1 MLNSIEI
8 QLPQENPNSMIRT
21 KITVL
26 FFLLATISTH
36 LHAQDL
42 MDMLEDET
50 PKTNYTYAT
59 FKTTRLVLGQSVE
72 SPASGTLQFL
82 IEHNFGAINSG
93 AYNMWG
99 LDVST
104 VRLGLE
110 YGINDWLSVG
120 IGRSSYE
127 KTFDGSVKAKILRQS
142 TGAKNMPLSM
152 SFYGATMLNSMKWAD
167 TSRTNY
173 FSSRMSYVAQLLIA
187 RKFSNAL
194 SLQITP
200 TYIHKNLVR
209 TIDDHNDMLS
219 LGIGGRLK
227 ITQRTTINAEYF
239 YQIPGFIN
247 SYEVEAGATS
257 KYNNCLSVGV
267 DIETGGHV
275 FQFRLTN
282 AQPMFERAFIT
293 ETTGKWTEGD
303 IFLGFTINRV
313 FTIRKPKS

>member
-1 MLNSIEI
+1 MIKTKLAA
-8 QLPQENPNSMIRT
+8 LFVFTALSMQ
-21 KITVL
+21 VY
-26 FFLLATISTH
+26 S
-36 LHAQDL
+36 QDL
-42 MDMLEDET
+42 MDMLKDET
-50 PKTNYTYAT
+50 PQTNYAYAT
-59 FKTTRLVLGQSVE
+59 FKTTRIVLGQSIE

-82 IEHNFGAINSG
+82 IEHDFGAVNSG

-104 VRLGLE
+104 IRLGLE
-110 YGINDWLSVG
+110 YGVNNWLSLG

-127 KTFDGSVKAKILRQS
+127 KTFDGSVKAKILKQS
-142 TGAKNMPLSM
+142 TGAKNMPISM
-152 SFYGATMLNSMKWAD
+152 TLYGAATLNSLKWAD

-173 FSSRMSYVAQLLIA
+173 FSSRMAYVAQLLIA
-187 RKFSNAL
+187 RKFSNAF
-194 SLQITP
+194 SLQLSP

-209 TIDDHNDMLS
+209 TRSDHNDQFS
-219 LGIGGRLK
+219 IGIGGRVKL
-227 ITQRTTINAEYF
+227 TQRTTVNAEYF

-247 SYEVEAGATS
+247 TYTVSGGETV
-257 KYNNCLSVGV
+257 KYGNCLSVGV

-293 ETTGKWTEGD
+293 ETNNKWTDGG

-313 FTIRKPKS
+313 FTIVSPSLPKE

>member
-1 MLNSIEI
+1 
-8 QLPQENPNSMIRT
+8 MIPIKT
-21 KITVL
+21 PVL
-26 FFLLATISTH
+26 ILLFTIVSFH
-36 LHAQDL
+36 LYAQDL
-42 MDMLEDET
+42 MDMLKDET

-59 FKTTRLVLGQSVE
+59 FKTTRIVLGQSVE
-72 SPASGTLQFL
+72 SPANGTLQFL
-82 IEHNFGAINSG
+82 VEHNFGSLNQG

-110 YGINDWLSVG
+110 YGINNWLSVG

-152 SFYGATMLNSMKWAD
+152 SFYGGAMLNSLKWAD

-173 FSSRMSYVAQLLIA
+173 FSSRMSYVSQLLIA
-187 RKFSNAL
+187 RKFSNAF
-194 SLQITP
+194 SLQLSP
-200 TYIHKNLVR
+200 TYIHKNLVNTR
-209 TIDDHNDMLS
+209 DDHNDLLS
-219 LGIGGRLK
+219 VGIGGRLK

-247 SYEVEAGATS
+247 SYEVEPGVTS
-257 KYNNCLSVGV
+257 KYNNCLSLGV

-293 ETTGKWTEGD
+293 ETKGKWTEGD

>member
-1 MLNSIEI
+1 
-8 QLPQENPNSMIRT
+8 MIPT
-21 KITVL
+21 KIPAL
-26 FFLLATISTH
+26 FLLFAALTLQ

-42 MDMLEDET
+42 MDMLKDET

-59 FKTTRLVLGQSVE
+59 FKTTRIVLGQSVE
-72 SPASGTLQFL
+72 SPANGTLQFL
-82 IEHNFGAINSG
+82 VEHNFGSINQG

-142 TGAKNMPLSM
+142 SGAKNMPISM
-152 SFYGATMLNSMKWAD
+152 SFYGGAMLNSLKWAD

-173 FSSRMSYVAQLLIA
+173 FSSRMSHVAQLLIA
-187 RKFSNAL
+187 RKFSNAF
-194 SLQITP
+194 SLQLSP
-200 TYIHKNLVR
+200 TYIHKNLVKTR
-209 TIDDHNDMLS
+209 DDHNDQLS
-219 LGIGGRLK
+219 VGIGGRLK
-227 ITQRTTINAEYF
+227 VTQRTTINAEYF

-247 SYEVEAGATS
+247 SYEVEAGVMS
-257 KYNNCLSVGV
+257 EYNNCLSVGV

-293 ETTGKWTEGD
+293 ETTGKWTKGD